1 MYTIKETLEYIQ
13 SLGDWGDFIDEWS
26 VEDRTAIVWAEEVEN
41 KSTTAPWRTSYLV
54 RYWENDEWVNT
65 RSFFMKEDAL
75 DFARDF
81 VNKPHRF
88 PYPTD

>member
-1 MYTIKETLEYIQ
+1 MYTIEETTQHIENLD
-13 SLGDWGDFIDEWS
+13 DWGSMVDIWK

-41 KSTTAPWRTSYLV
+41 KSTTAPWRTAYLV
-54 RYWENDEWVNT
+54 RYWERGEWKDT
-65 RSFFMKEDAL
+65 RSFYTETAAL

-81 VNKPHRF
+81 VNSPHRF

>member
-1 MYTIKETLEYIQ
+1 MYTIEETTQHIENL
-13 SLGDWGDFIDEWS
+13 DNWGYMVDIWE
-26 VEDRTAIVWAEEVEN
+26 VEDRTAIVWSEEVEN
-41 KSTTAPWRTSYLV
+41 KAGSEPWRTSYLV